1 MDKKQL
7 SFLQKPTNVNLILL
21 ITSLTL
27 FVAKLI
33 YATITNSLALM
44 ADAFDS
50 LTDIVMAVVALVG
63 LIYSNKKPNDKF
75 PYGYY
80 KIENIV
86 SLIIA
91 IFIFITGY
99 NVISQAFTDV
109 LSFFSGT
116 EKIIFVTPEIFIF
129 LISTLLVSVILT
141 FYLKYVGKKVG
152 SPIIISQASEKL
164 YDNFISAS
172 VIIGFIGAIFN
183 IALLDS
189 IIAVIIAIF
198 ILKGGYDIF
207 ITSTKTLLDAVID
220 FDNRTELY
228 NLIQHHPKVDSIEK
242 LEIRAYGKY
251 VMAEITIRLNKN
263 LHLNQILMLKKNL
276 SQEIVSKFPQIFRIL
291 IFIQTPQ
298 INLIKLAVP
307 LENNNDLDSKI
318 SDHFGES
325 SFFAIVDIKV
335 DENTKSLEGY
345 TIITNKYK
353 DVEKRKGILISDW
366 LVSMKIDKIYLK
378 KELKT
383 GPKLI
388 FENSLV
394 HTEITSFQSL
404 NQIISDELGPKSLS

>member
-80 KIENIV
+80 KIENII

-109 LSFFSGT
+109 LSFFNGAK
-116 EKIIFVTPEIFIF
+116 KIIFVTPEIFIF
-129 LISTLLVSVILT
+129 LISTLLISVILT
-141 FYLKYVGKKVG
+141 FYLKNVGKKVG

-228 NLIQHHPKVDSIEK
+228 NLIQHHPKVDNIEK

>member
-1 MDKKQL
+1 MDKKRL

-21 ITSLTL
+21 IVSLLL
-27 FVAKLI
+27 FIAKLI
-33 YATITNSLALM
+33 YATISNSLALM

-80 KIENIV
+80 KIENII

-394 HTEITSFQSL
+394 LTEITSFQSL

>member
-1 MDKKQL
+1 MNDIFYKKPV
-7 SFLQKPTNVNLILL
+7 FLNLILL
-21 ITSLTL
+21 IVNLGL
-27 FVAKLI
+27 FISKLI
-33 YATITNSLALM
+33 FSILTNSLALQ

-50 LTDIVMAVVALVG
+50 LTDIFMALVAFIG
-63 LIYSNKKPNDKF
+63 LIYTNKKPNEKF

-80 KIENIV
+80 KIENII

-129 LISTLLVSVILT
+129 LISTLLISIILT
-141 FYLKYVGKKVG
+141 FYLTYVGKKVS

-228 NLIQHHPKVDSIEK
+228 NLIQHHPKVDSLEK

-276 SQEIVSKFPQIFRIL
+276 SQEIISKFPQIFRIL

-394 HTEITSFQSL
+394 LTEITSFQSL

>member
-1 MDKKQL
+1 MAKDQL

-21 ITSLTL
+21 IVSLLL

-33 YATITNSLALM
+33 YATISNSLALM

-80 KIENIV
+80 KIENII

-109 LSFFSGT
+109 LSFFNGAK
-116 EKIIFVTPEIFIF
+116 KIIFVTPEIFIF
-129 LISTLLVSVILT
+129 LISTLLISVILT

-263 LHLNQILMLKKNL
+263 LHLNQILMLKKTL
-276 SQEIVSKFPQIFRIL
+276 SQEIISKFPQIFRIL

-325 SFFAIVDIKV
+325 SFFAIVDIRV

-388 FENSLV
+388 FENSIV
-394 HTEITSFQSL
+394 YTEITSFEYL
-404 NQIISDELGPKSLS
+404 KQIISSEVETNSSP